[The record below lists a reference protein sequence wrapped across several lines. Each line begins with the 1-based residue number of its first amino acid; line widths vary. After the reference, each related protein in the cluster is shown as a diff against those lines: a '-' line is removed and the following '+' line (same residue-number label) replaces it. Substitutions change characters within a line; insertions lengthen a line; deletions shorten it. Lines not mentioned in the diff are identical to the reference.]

1 MSAFIKNLAVGS
13 ALLALSACAS
23 GGSVGTPNDVLLPN
37 GDPAPRRNTI
47 LTEISYLHPA
57 EGNVDEVF
65 DVAAVTMT
73 VTHDPNSSALL
84 FSEGTR
90 GFFGDGNSFI
100 YDASAD
106 TFTFDITS
114 GSNTL
119 TGSIGPLLTVNPV
132 NMADLDYGAQ
142 AYLMAAFPDRFGLSP
157 ATYLG
162 NPQAV
167 DSYLNSLATQGDPA
181 STALLNSLLNA
192 ADIMLASDYFAY
204 TTAAGVNVYQL
215 KLANNAI
222 TSTYTSLAAW
232 YDYTTPGQTSY
243 GVGVYGERTPVYDVP
258 ITGSARYEGTTVG
271 QLWNENR
278 VNYLTGGVTFDMD
291 FLTRQLD
298 FTYIAEVGETGID
311 GQTIFL
317 PYDTFTGTGEI
328 TNDTFFGDFTSDSD
342 DTMVGEFEGAFFGLA
357 ADEVGGT
364 FVFGNGDAYG
374 IGGFIAIKQDN

>member
-1 MSAFIKNLAVGS
+1 MSAFIKKLAIGS

-65 DVAAVTMT
+65 DVAAVTLT
-73 VTHDPNSSALL
+73 VTQDPNSSALL

-90 GFFGDGNSFI
+90 GFFGDGNSFT

-106 TFTFDITS
+106 TFTFDVTS

-119 TGSIGPLLTVNPV
+119 TGSIGPLLTVHPV
-132 NMADLDYGAQ
+132 NAAGLDYGVQ
-142 AYLMAAFPDRFGLSP
+142 AYIMAAFPDRFGLSP
-157 ATYLG
+157 AIYLG

-167 DSYLNSLATQGDPA
+167 DSYLTSLATQGDPA
-181 STALLNSLLNA
+181 STALLNSLINA
-192 ADIMLASDYFAY
+192 ADVILASDYFAY
-204 TTAAGVNVYQL
+204 STAAGVDVFQL
-215 KLANNAI
+215 KLVNNAI
-222 TSTYTSLAAW
+222 SSLYTSLIAW
-232 YDYTTPGQTSY
+232 QDETVPGQITY

-298 FTYIAEVGETGID
+298 FTYIAEVGEIGID
-311 GQTIFL
+311 GQTVFL

-342 DTMVGEFEGAFFGLA
+342 DTMVGQFEGAFFGLA

-374 IGGFIAIKQDN
+374 SGGFIAVKQDN

>member
-13 ALLALSACAS
+13 VLLALSACAS

-57 EGNVDEVF
+57 ESNVDEVF

-73 VTHDPNSSALL
+73 ISQDPNSSALL
-84 FSEGTR
+84 FTEGTR

-132 NMADLDYGAQ
+132 NAAGLEYGAQ
-142 AYLMAAFPDRFGLSP
+142 AYLMAAFPASFGL
-157 ATYLG
+157 AAGTYLG

-167 DSYLNSLATQGDPA
+167 DAYLTSLATQGDPA
-181 STALLNSLLNA
+181 STALLDALLGA
-192 ADIMLASDYFAY
+192 ADVMLAADFFGY
-204 TTAAGVNVYQL
+204 TTTGGVDVYQL

-222 TSTYTSLAAW
+222 TSNYTSLAMW
-232 YDYTTPGQTSY
+232 FDETTPGEITY

-258 ITGSARYEGTTVG
+258 ITGSARYVGTTVG

-291 FLTRQLD
+291 FLSRQLD
-298 FTYIAEVGETGID
+298 FTYIAEVGEIGID

-328 TNDTFFGDFTSDSD
+328 TNDTFFGEFTSDTD
-342 DTMVGEFEGAFFGLA
+342 NTMVGEFDGAFFGLA

-374 IGGFIAIKQDN
+374 IGGFIAVKEDN